1 MPHLPDHQ
9 THDPELVAAYAAGD
23 ATGAALDEA
32 TALVAGCA
40 DCAELH
46 RDLRAIAAAL
56 PELPAPARP
65 RDFRLTAEQAASL
78 RPHGWRALLET
89 LAGPRF
95 RLAAPL
101 GTGLAAL
108 GIAALLVAP
117 GGLPATGSGSA
128 ASVPESSAVLPGP
141 GALASAAGAAT
152 ANTAAGAVPAA
163 GAAPAG
169 AAPAASAGPASDD
182 FGAAEPGASA
192 AASAALSAPVAL
204 PAASVPVGSAK
215 AASTGA
221 ADQLAIRA
229 AGGASASPGAGAREL
244 EVPGPSPLVS
254 EPPGP
259 GEGSPWMIAAVLLVA
274 SGLALVAARLLAR
287 GVVHTR

>member
-32 TALVAGCA
+32 TELVAGCA

-141 GALASAAGAAT
+141 AALASAAGAAT

-169 AAPAASAGPASDD
+169 AAPAASAGPGIHLQPLPAPSAEASIAPLFDVN
-182 FGAAEPGASA
+182 GRPQPAPTAPASVKAAGVDT
-192 AASAALSAPVAL
+192 AASAAPGVRV
-204 PAASVPVGSAK
+204 PAA
-215 AASTGA
+215 TGEQR
-221 ADQLAIRA
+221 DLSLATA
-229 AGGASASPGAGAREL
+229 PAQHAPAPS
-244 EVPGPSPLVS
+244 GPSPTS
-254 EPPGP
+254 GTPAQPF
-259 GEGSPWMIAAVLLVA
+259 AVLAIVAGALLVA
-274 SGLALVAARLLAR
+274 GRFAARRLA
-287 GVVHTR
+287 